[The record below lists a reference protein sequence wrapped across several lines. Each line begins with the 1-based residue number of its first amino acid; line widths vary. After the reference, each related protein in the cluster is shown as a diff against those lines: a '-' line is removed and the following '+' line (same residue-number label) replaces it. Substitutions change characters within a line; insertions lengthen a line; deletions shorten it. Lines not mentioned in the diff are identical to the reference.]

1 MYAAALG
8 TGICFSWI
16 YEKADILLGTE
27 LSGLTGVNYASSYNT
42 VIEKLLRF
50 KELAEKTEGRRMVKH
65 SYIDKDL
72 SVTEYSGGVSVY
84 VNFSKNG
91 VTLNDGTLLE
101 GESFTVKS

>member
-1 MYAAALG
+1 
-8 TGICFSWI
+8 
-16 YEKADILLGTE
+16 
-27 LSGLTGVNYASSYNT
+27 
-42 VIEKLLRF
+42 
-50 KELAEKTEGRRMVKH
+50 MVKH